1 MPVWNARWWHLKKVI
16 IQSEYLEWRFIRHC
30 RHIYTTWPVV
40 RATRNMPNLQSQIA
54 LENVPKHIA
63 IIMDGNGRW
72 AKQKGMPRVL
82 GHRSG
87 VKSVREV
94 TEAAAQIGVQ
104 YLTLYAFSTENWN
117 RPPAEVTALMT
128 LLVETIK
135 GEIRDLNKNGVRL
148 AAIGDLTSLPPAT
161 YKTLLQG
168 IEETKNNTRI
178 TLVLAL
184 NYSSKWEITRATRLI
199 AEQVQAGIL
208 KPEDISE
215 STIETMLATRGIPDP
230 DLLVRTSGEARLS
243 NFLLWQLAYAE
254 LYFTPVFWPDFG
266 KNELYE
272 AILSY
277 QKRERRYG
285 QTSEQ
290 VDQKSS

>member
-1 MPVWNARWWHLKKVI
+1 MADLSAQIIPDKVP
-16 IQSEYLEWRFIRHC
+16 R
-30 RHIYTTWPVV
+30 
-40 RATRNMPNLQSQIA
+40 
-54 LENVPKHIA
+54 HIA

-72 AKQKGMPRVL
+72 AKKKGMPRVL

-148 AAIGDLTSLPPAT
+148 TAVGELESLPAGT

-184 NYSSKWEITRATRLI
+184 NYSAKWEITRAARIL
-199 AEQVQAGIL
+199 AEQVRDGIIT
-208 KPEDISE
+208 PEDINEHAVGSLL
-215 STIETMLATRGIPDP
+215 STYGIPDP
-230 DLLVRTSGEARLS
+230 DLLIRTSGEARLS

-254 LYFTPVFWPDFG
+254 LYFTPVLWPDFG
-266 KNELYE
+266 KKELHE

-277 QKRERRYG
+277 QQRERRFG
-285 QTSEQ
+285 QISEQ
-290 VDQKSS
+290 IVGK

>member
-1 MPVWNARWWHLKKVI
+1 MADLSAQIIPDKVP
-16 IQSEYLEWRFIRHC
+16 Q
-30 RHIYTTWPVV
+30 
-40 RATRNMPNLQSQIA
+40 
-54 LENVPKHIA
+54 HIA

-72 AKQKGMPRVL
+72 AKKKGMPRVL

-148 AAIGDLTSLPPAT
+148 TAVGELESLPAGT

-184 NYSSKWEITRATRLI
+184 NYSAKWEITRAARIL
-199 AEQVQAGIL
+199 AEQVRDGIIT
-208 KPEDISE
+208 PEDINEHAVGSLL
-215 STIETMLATRGIPDP
+215 STYGIPDP
-230 DLLVRTSGEARLS
+230 DLLIRTSGEARLS

-254 LYFTPVFWPDFG
+254 LYFTPVLWPDFG
-266 KNELYE
+266 KKELHE

-277 QKRERRYG
+277 QQRERRFG
-285 QTSEQ
+285 QISEQ
-290 VDQKSS
+290 IVGK

>member
-1 MPVWNARWWHLKKVI
+1 MSDLK
-16 IQSEYLEWRFIRHC
+16 
-30 RHIYTTWPVV
+30 
-40 RATRNMPNLQSQIA
+40 SQINPD
-54 LENVPKHIA
+54 NVPQHIA

-94 TEAAAQIGVQ
+94 TEAAAQIGVK

-117 RPPAEVTALMT
+117 RPPAEVMALMS

-148 AAIGDLTSLPPAT
+148 MAIGDIEALPAAT
-161 YKTLLQG
+161 LKTLRDG
-168 IEETKNNTRI
+168 IEKTKNNNRV

-184 NYSSKWEITRATRLI
+184 NYSAKWEILHATRHL
-199 AEQVQAGIL
+199 AEQVKIGAIQ
-208 KPEDISE
+208 PSDITE
-215 STIETMLATRGIPDP
+215 AMFERELSTHGIPDP
-230 DLLVRTSGEARLS
+230 ELLIRTSGEARLS
-243 NFLLWQLAYAE
+243 NFLLWQVAYAE

-266 KNELYE
+266 KDELFKS
-272 AILSY
+272 ILNY
-277 QKRERRYG
+277 QNRERRFG
-285 QTSEQ
+285 LISEQ
-290 VDQKSS
+290 LT

>member
-1 MPVWNARWWHLKKVI
+1 MTDLIAQIIPDKVP
-16 IQSEYLEWRFIRHC
+16 R
-30 RHIYTTWPVV
+30 
-40 RATRNMPNLQSQIA
+40 
-54 LENVPKHIA
+54 HIA

-72 AKQKGMPRVL
+72 AKSKGMPRVL

-94 TEAAAQIGVQ
+94 TEAAAQIGVE

-117 RPPAEVTALMT
+117 RPPAEVTALMS

-148 AAIGDLTSLPPAT
+148 MAIGDIEALPPS
-161 YKTLLQG
+161 TLKALREG
-168 IEETKNNTRI
+168 IEQTRDNRRV

-184 NYSSKWEITRATRLI
+184 NYSAKWEILRASKKL
-199 AEQVQAGIL
+199 AEMVRARAIE
-208 KPEDISE
+208 PEHITE
-215 STIETMLATRGIPDP
+215 AVFEKELSTHGIPDP
-230 DLLVRTSGEARLS
+230 ELLIRTSGENRLS
-243 NFLLWQLAYAE
+243 NFLLWQIAYTE

-266 KNELYE
+266 KNELLQ

-277 QKRERRYG
+277 QKRERRFG
-285 QTSEQ
+285 MLSEQ
-290 VDQKSS
+290 IGGAAIQKEEEPLALRRVSSENDENTVGNLTSLKGD

>member
-1 MPVWNARWWHLKKVI
+1 MPRKDTATFTMSDLK
-16 IQSEYLEWRFIRHC
+16 
-30 RHIYTTWPVV
+30 
-40 RATRNMPNLQSQIA
+40 SQINPD
-54 LENVPKHIA
+54 NVPQHIA

-94 TEAAAQIGVQ
+94 TEAAAQIGVK

-117 RPPAEVTALMT
+117 RPPAEVMALMS

-148 AAIGDLTSLPPAT
+148 MAIGDIDALPKST
-161 YKTLLQG
+161 LKTLRDG
-168 IEETKNNTRI
+168 IEKTKDNQRV

-184 NYSSKWEITRATRLI
+184 NYSAKWEILHATRLL
-199 AEQVQAGIL
+199 AEQVKAGTL
-208 KPEDISE
+208 QPSDITE
-215 STIETMLATRGIPDP
+215 AMFEHKLSTHGIPDP
-230 DLLVRTSGEARLS
+230 ELLIRTSGEARLS
-243 NFLLWQLAYAE
+243 NFLLWQVAYAE

-266 KNELYE
+266 KDELFKS
-272 AILSY
+272 ILNY
-277 QKRERRYG
+277 QNRERRFG
-285 QTSEQ
+285 LISEQ
-290 VDQKSS
+290 LS

>member
-1 MPVWNARWWHLKKVI
+1 MSDLK
-16 IQSEYLEWRFIRHC
+16 
-30 RHIYTTWPVV
+30 
-40 RATRNMPNLQSQIA
+40 SQINPD
-54 LENVPKHIA
+54 NVPQHIA

-94 TEAAAQIGVQ
+94 TEAAAQIGVK

-117 RPPAEVTALMT
+117 RPPAEVMALMS

-148 AAIGDLTSLPPAT
+148 MAIGDIDALPKST
-161 YKTLLQG
+161 LKTLRDG
-168 IEETKNNTRI
+168 IEKTKNNTRV

-184 NYSSKWEITRATRLI
+184 NYSAKWEILHATRLL
-199 AEQVQAGIL
+199 AEQVKMGNLQ
-208 KPEDISE
+208 PSDITE
-215 STIETMLATRGIPDP
+215 AMFERELSTHGIPDP
-230 DLLVRTSGEARLS
+230 ELLIRTSGEARLS
-243 NFLLWQLAYAE
+243 NFLLWQVAYAE

-266 KNELYE
+266 KDELFKS
-272 AILSY
+272 ILNY
-277 QKRERRYG
+277 QNRERRFG
-285 QTSEQ
+285 LISEQ
-290 VDQKSS
+290 LT

>member
-1 MPVWNARWWHLKKVI
+1 MSIKDQI
-16 IQSEYLEWRFIRHC
+16 I
-30 RHIYTTWPVV
+30 PDK
-40 RATRNMPNLQSQIA
+40 
-54 LENVPKHIA
+54 VPKHIA

-117 RPPAEVTALMT
+117 RPPAEVTALMS
-128 LLVETIK
+128 LLVETIR

-148 AAIGDLTSLPPAT
+148 QAIGDIEQLPAASLRA
-161 YKTLLQG
+161 LRDG
-168 IEETKNNTRI
+168 IEQTKDNQRI

-184 NYSSKWEITRATRLI
+184 NYSAKWEILRAARLL
-199 AEQVQAGIL
+199 AEQARAGQIR
-208 KPEDISE
+208 PEDINE
-215 STIETMLATRGIPDP
+215 AAFEQALTTHGIPDP
-230 DLLVRTSGEARLS
+230 ELLIRTSGETRIS
-243 NFLLWQLAYAE
+243 NFLLWQIAYAE

-266 KNELYE
+266 EKELHQ

-277 QKRERRYG
+277 QRRERRFG
-285 QTSEQ
+285 MTSEQ
-290 VDQKSS
+290 LG

>member
-1 MPVWNARWWHLKKVI
+1 
-16 IQSEYLEWRFIRHC
+16 
-30 RHIYTTWPVV
+30 
-40 RATRNMPNLQSQIA
+40 LQSTNYLLKSFDYPFFALQILPNQSA
-54 LENVPKHIA
+54 AMSDLKSLIIPDKVPQHIA

-94 TEAAAQIGVQ
+94 TEAAAEIGVK
-104 YLTLYAFSTENWN
+104 YLTLYAFSTENWS

-135 GEIRDLNKNGVRL
+135 GEIRDLNRNGVRL
-148 AAIGDLTSLPPAT
+148 MAIGDIEALPAASLKA
-161 YKTLLQG
+161 LRQG
-168 IEETKNNTRI
+168 MEDTKNNTRI

-184 NYSSKWEITRATRLI
+184 NYSAKWEILRAARLL
-199 AEQVQAGIL
+199 AEQAKNGTLQ
-208 KPEDISE
+208 PEQINE
-215 STIETMLATRGIPDP
+215 SVFESALSTQGIPDP
-230 DLLVRTSGEARLS
+230 ELLIRTSGETRIS
-243 NFLLWQLAYAE
+243 NFLLWQIAYAE

-266 KNELYE
+266 KKELFE

-277 QKRERRYG
+277 QRRERRFG
-285 QTSEQ
+285 MTSEQ
-290 VDQKSS
+290 IG

>member
-1 MPVWNARWWHLKKVI
+1 MSDLH
-16 IQSEYLEWRFIRHC
+16 
-30 RHIYTTWPVV
+30 
-40 RATRNMPNLQSQIA
+40 SQINP
-54 LENVPKHIA
+54 EKVPQHIA

-94 TEAAAQIGVQ
+94 TEAAAQIGVK

-117 RPPAEVTALMT
+117 RPPAEVMALMS

-148 AAIGDLTSLPPAT
+148 TAIGDIEALPAAT
-161 YKTLLQG
+161 LKTLREG
-168 IEETKNNTRI
+168 IEKTKDNDRV

-184 NYSSKWEITRATRLI
+184 NYSAKWEILRATRHL
-199 AEQVQAGIL
+199 AEQVKLGSL
-208 KPEDISE
+208 KPDEITE
-215 STIETMLATRGIPDP
+215 ATFERELSTHGIPDP
-230 DLLVRTSGEARLS
+230 ELLIRTSGETRLS
-243 NFLLWQLAYAE
+243 NFLLWQVAYAE
-254 LYFTPVFWPDFG
+254 LYFTPVFWPDFD
-266 KNELYE
+266 KKELFK

-277 QKRERRYG
+277 QNRERRFG
-285 QTSEQ
+285 MISEQ
-290 VDQKSS
+290 LT

>member
-1 MPVWNARWWHLKKVI
+1 
-16 IQSEYLEWRFIRHC
+16 
-30 RHIYTTWPVV
+30 
-40 RATRNMPNLQSQIA
+40 MPNLQSQIIPD
-54 LENVPKHIA
+54 NVPQHIA

-94 TEAAAQIGVQ
+94 TEAAAQIGVKF
-104 YLTLYAFSTENWN
+104 LTLYAFSTENWN
-117 RPPAEVTALMT
+117 RPPSEVTALMT

-148 AAIGDLTSLPPAT
+148 TAVGDIESLPAST
-161 YKTLLQG
+161 HKTLLKG

-184 NYSSKWEITRATRLI
+184 NYSAKWEITRAARLL
-199 AEQVQAGIL
+199 AEQVRQGIIS
-208 KPEDISE
+208 PEDINETSFE
-215 STIETMLATRGIPDP
+215 AQLSTHGIPDP
-230 DLLVRTSGEARLS
+230 DLLIRTSGEARLS
-243 NFLLWQLAYAE
+243 NFLLWQVAYAE

-277 QKRERRYG
+277 QKRERRFG
-285 QTSEQ
+285 QISEQ
-290 VDQKSS
+290 VGK